1 MGKTK
6 VQGDNK
12 EVVSKRLPNMSKNPV
27 STVVLVKLIAI
38 FDYHMIWSNGA
49 GGKNCEQSLHR
60 THIW

>member
-1 MGKTK
+1 M
-6 VQGDNK
+6 VA
-12 EVVSKRLPNMSKNPV
+12 KRLPNMSKNPV